1 MLRGLV
7 VRQAFVAADWIL
19 VLLVVAGAGV
29 MFFGVVGAAWRD
41 VNVIPIEAS
50 ALPET
55 NGGVLAQVKPRAE
68 YDGIVGSGLFG
79 SAAQTVTE
87 APAPPPAP
95 EKEKETELKL
105 KLCGTSATSP
115 RDVLASAVIL
125 NQDNNTVRTF
135 AVGQE
140 VVEKV
145 TLEEVY
151 PRKVILFNKG
161 ANRREVLRTEE
172 DKASVPVT
180 ADGGNK
186 PGTAPSAPA
195 SQHAASDPA
204 GAQASNRINVKKTEL
219 FQEVFMNYADLAT
232 QLKPELARDASGK
245 VTGITA
251 SNLDSLSIAKKLDLR
266 NGDVLQTI
274 NNEMIDSEDKV
285 RELVNKY
292 RNSNSFRIGILRDGR
307 PQVVTYN
314 LE

>member
-1 MLRGLV
+1 
-7 VRQAFVAADWIL
+7 
-19 VLLVVAGAGV
+19 
-29 MFFGVVGAAWRD
+29 MFFGVVGSAWRD
-41 VNVIPIEAS
+41 VNVAPVEAS
-50 ALPET
+50 ALPDT
-55 NGGVLAQVKPRAE
+55 NVGVLAQVKPRAE
-68 YDGIVGSGLFG
+68 YDGIVGNGLFG
-79 SAAQTVTE
+79 SSAQTVTE
-87 APAPPPAP
+87 APPPPPPA
-95 EKEKETELKL
+95 EKEKDTELKL

-172 DKASVPVT
+172 DKVSAPVT
-180 ADGGNK
+180 ADGGKK
-186 PGTAPSAPA
+186 PEPAPSAKN
-195 SQHAASDPA
+195 AASDPA
-204 GAQASNRINVKKTEL
+204 DAQASNRINVKKTEL
-219 FQEVFMNYADLAT
+219 FQEVFMNYADLVT
-232 QLKPELARDASGK
+232 QVKPELARDANGK

-251 SNLDSLSIAKKLDLR
+251 SNLDSISIAKKLDLR
-266 NGDVLQTI
+266 NGDILQTI
-274 NNEMIDSEDKV
+274 NNEMIDSEEKV
-285 RELVNKY
+285 IELVNKY

-307 PQVVTYN
+307 PQVVMYN